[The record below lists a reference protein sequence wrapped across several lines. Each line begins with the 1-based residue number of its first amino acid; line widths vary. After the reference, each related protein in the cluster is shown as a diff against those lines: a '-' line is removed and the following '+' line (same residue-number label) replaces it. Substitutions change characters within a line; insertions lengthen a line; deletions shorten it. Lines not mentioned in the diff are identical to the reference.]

1 MTIDLEMAEIINVF
15 FQESDEGLDAMEAGL
30 LSLEDG
36 SDSETINTIFRAAH
50 SIKGGAGTFGFGEIS
65 KFTHAVETLLDQM
78 RNGTRGI
85 SSDAVQVL
93 LQAVDAMREMVAL
106 ARDGTPG
113 RPATADA
120 VGKRLTAILEEPA
133 NPASSGAQAGAQA
146 TFPAE
151 TPVPVAAPDS
161 ADPALGMAPKPPAE
175 SPADSATPG
184 PAVPNLVVAA
194 TPEPPTAA
202 GETHWRI
209 HFKPHVSLFETCND
223 PLRIFT
229 QLESLG
235 RLKAQAFTQAV
246 PTLSEIDP
254 TQCHMSWALDLH
266 GAVTREELAEVFDW
280 VDSNSSITYELL
292 DDSAP
297 TTDATPCAV
306 ESPAAPPVDAQVD
319 APIGAQVDAPID
331 APVDAQVDAQVD
343 APVDAQVDAQVV
355 GLSMA
360 PATRTASQLSESPS
374 VPMPL
379 TASRIQPDDVRPV
392 AAGLT
397 LAKANVDASSIR
409 VGTEKVDAL
418 INLVGEL
425 VITQSMLG
433 RFAEGVDAGKD
444 LELLRRGLAHL
455 ARNTRELQESVLKIR
470 MLPISFSF
478 NRFPRLVRELSR
490 KLEKKVEL
498 RLRGE
503 STELDKI
510 VLEKI
515 GDPLVHLVRN
525 SLDHGLETPAARIAA
540 GKSETGV
547 LELNAYHQ
555 GGSIIIEVKDD
566 GAGLDRAKI
575 LAKAHERGLISDD
588 TSLSEEQI
596 HNLIFL
602 PGFSTAESVSDVSGR
617 GVGMDVV
624 RRNITDLG
632 GHVQI
637 YSERGKGSTIR
648 IRLPLTLAILE
659 GQMLRVGR
667 ETYVISL
674 VSIIETVQ
682 PQEQHLH
689 TVTGRAELFKHRDE
703 YLPILRLHEIFDI
716 EPDSRDIASG
726 LLVVAESDGQR
737 VAILVDELQA
747 QQQVVI
753 KSLDRN
759 FKHVPGLAGAT
770 IHGDGTVA
778 LILDVPS
785 LISKFCARPIAS
797 VGRAA

>member
-36 SDSETINTIFRAAH
+36 SDCEAINTIFRAAH

-78 RNGTRGI
+78 RNGTRGV
-85 SSDAVQVL
+85 SADAVQVL

-120 VGKRLTAILEEPA
+120 VGERLTAILEEPA
-133 NPASSGAQAGAQA
+133 NPASSRGWP
-146 TFPAE
+146 PAE
-151 TPVPVAAPDS
+151 TPAAAAPPDPPALAAS
-161 ADPALGMAPKPPAE
+161 PDPAAIAVVPGPPARK
-175 SPADSATPG
+175 PA
-184 PAVPNLVVAA
+184 VAA
-194 TPEPPTAA
+194 TPEPPAEPTAA
-202 GETHWRI
+202 GEQTHWRI
-209 HFKPHVSLFETCND
+209 RFMPHVSLFETCND
-223 PLRIFT
+223 PLRMFT
-229 QLESLG
+229 QLASLG
-235 RLKAQAFTQAV
+235 RLQAQAFTQGV
-246 PTLSEIDP
+246 PALSEIDA
-254 TQCHMSWALDLH
+254 TQCHLSWTLDLH
-266 GAVTREELAEVFDW
+266 GAVTREELAEIFDW
-280 VDSNSSITYELL
+280 VDSNSSITYEQV

-297 TTDATPCAV
+297 PADVASCAV
-306 ESPAAPPVDAQVD
+306 ELPVAAPVAPPVIE
-319 APIGAQVDAPID
+319 PCG
-331 APVDAQVDAQVD
+331 
-343 APVDAQVDAQVV
+343 
-355 GLSMA
+355 A
-360 PATRTASQLSESPS
+360 PAVGTAGHLPELPS
-374 VPMPL
+374 VPAPDVVPARSPL
-379 TASRIQPDDVRPV
+379 TAPPDASPAS
-392 AAGLT
+392 AAP
-397 LAKANVDASSIR
+397 KANVDASSIR

-540 GKSETGV
+540 GKSEIGV

-555 GGSIIIEVKDD
+555 GGSIVIEVKDD

-575 LAKAHERGLISDD
+575 LAKARERGLIADD
-588 TSLSEEQI
+588 APLSEEQI
-596 HNLIFL
+596 YNLIFL
-602 PGFSTAESVSDVSGR
+602 PGFSTAEAVSDVSGR

-637 YSERGKGSTIR
+637 SSERGRGSTIR

-659 GQMLRVGR
+659 GQMLRVGP

-682 PQEQHLH
+682 PQPDHLH
-689 TVTGRAELFKHRDE
+689 TVTGHAELFKHRDE
-703 YLPILRLHEIFDI
+703 YLPILRLHEIFHI
-716 EPDSRDIASG
+716 EPDSRDIANG

-759 FKHVPGLAGAT
+759 FKQVPGLAGAT

-785 LISKFCARPIAS
+785 LISRFSARTTAS